1 MLGKFF
7 SNFKSSKNT
16 TPDWMWRATLEN
28 AIDAV
33 ILIDTKNTVTF
44 FNDAAEQLWGWSRQE
59 VVGKNVRMLVPL
71 EHQAPHDSYVDAN
84 RKSGHDK
91 IVGSSRDLQMVRKD
105 GDVVSVSL
113 ALSKMKVGGS
123 WCYAAFVRNISKE
136 YDSLNLL
143 LAKVEDSAKD
153 VATGCQK
160 MESATTEVTNGA
172 ATQASAAQQASAAME
187 EMAGNIRQTAENA
200 SKTESIANSSLTQAE
215 TSAKSVQSAVEAMS
229 EISTRIGIVQEIA
242 RQTDLLALNAAVE
255 AARAGENGK
264 GFAIVAA
271 EVRRLAER
279 SKVAAEEIV
288 ALSKT
293 TAEASEDAG
302 RQLKAL
308 VPEIQSTTYLV
319 REISAAMREQQL
331 GSEQIN
337 SAISQLD
344 QVIQANANVAND
356 AATTTSKLTWS
367 SDQLLELIGGF
378 RNDDGTL
385 NRSSG
390 DDEKEGGRPVRN
402 VA

>member
-7 SNFKSSKNT
+7 KNFKSAKHT
-16 TPDWMWRATLEN
+16 TPDWMWRSTLEN

-44 FNDAAEQLWGWSRQE
+44 FNDAAEQLWGWSREE
-59 VVGKNVRMLVPL
+59 VIGKNVKMLVPP

-84 RKSGHDK
+84 RTTGRDK
-91 IVGSSRDLQMVRKD
+91 IVGSSRDLQLVRKD
-105 GDVVSVSL
+105 GEVVSVSL
-113 ALSKMKVGGS
+113 ALSKMKAGGS
-123 WCYAAFVRNISKE
+123 WSYAAFVRNISQE

-143 LAKVEDSAKD
+143 LGKVEDGAKD
-153 VATGCQK
+153 VATGCLK
-160 MESATTEVTNGA
+160 METATTEVTDGA
-172 ATQASAAQQASAAME
+172 AKQASAAQQASAAME

-200 SKTESIANSSLTQAE
+200 SKTESIANNSLSQAE
-215 TSAKSVQSAVEAMS
+215 TSAKSVRSAVDAMS
-229 EISTRIGIVQEIA
+229 EISTKIGIVQEIA

-279 SKVAAEEIV
+279 SKIAAEEIV

-293 TAEASEDAG
+293 TAEASEEAG
-302 RQLKAL
+302 GQLKAL

-319 REISAAMREQQL
+319 REISAAMREQQI

-337 SAISQLD
+337 SAISELD
-344 QVIQANANVAND
+344 QVIQANAKVASES
-356 AATTTSKLTWS
+356 ASTTSILTWS
-367 SDQLLELIGGF
+367 ADQLLELIGGF
-378 RNDDGTL
+378 RNEDGTL
-385 NRSSG
+385 NRSTG
-390 DDEKEGGRPVRN
+390 EDDKEAGAPARN